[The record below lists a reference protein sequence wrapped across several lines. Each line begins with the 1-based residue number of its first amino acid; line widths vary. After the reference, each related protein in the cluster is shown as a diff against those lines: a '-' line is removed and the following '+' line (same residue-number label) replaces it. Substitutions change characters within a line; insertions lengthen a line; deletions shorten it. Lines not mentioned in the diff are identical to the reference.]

1 MFIRS
6 SAKEKKTMAKYW
18 NKIHQLTPPG
28 FFYFYFFTRNFF
40 KARARTR
47 THRMQNGY
55 YHCYHSSLSATRWV
69 HNWMYTLKKHTHMHT
84 HLLPHISLQKNLPW
98 EFNIS
103 VQISSSTMWYKLSG
117 WQKCERCDTNS
128 WKIPASLM
136 DLCPCGRSQQVA
148 TSHFGSSLSRLTYSV
163 SGAHPLHIHT
173 RRRKNKHT
181 FQQFPWQD
189 FNCQRE
195 IFSDT
200 DLRFSS

>member
-1 MFIRS
+1 MTWERLHLGFHNRMIQCFKSSFYMFIRS

-28 FFYFYFFTRNFF
+28 FFFFFTRNFF
-40 KARARTR
+40 K
-47 THRMQNGY
+47 
-55 YHCYHSSLSATRWV
+55 V
-69 HNWMYTLKKHTHMHT
+69 
-84 HLLPHISLQKNLPW
+84 
-98 EFNIS
+98 S

>member
-1 MFIRS
+1 MVIIIVIIPPFQPPDGSTIGC
-6 SAKEKKTMAKYW
+6 
-18 NKIHQLTPPG
+18 IHW
-28 FFYFYFFTRNFF
+28 
-40 KARARTR
+40 K
-47 THRMQNGY
+47 
-55 YHCYHSSLSATRWV
+55 S
-69 HNWMYTLKKHTHMHT
+69 T

>member
-1 MFIRS
+1 MVIIIIIIPPFQPPDGSTIGC
-6 SAKEKKTMAKYW
+6 
-18 NKIHQLTPPG
+18 IHW
-28 FFYFYFFTRNFF
+28 
-40 KARARTR
+40 KSTR
-47 THRMQNGY
+47 TH
-55 YHCYHSSLSATRWV
+55 T
-69 HNWMYTLKKHTHMHT
+69 HT
-84 HLLPHISLQKNLPW
+84 HLLPHISLQKNLW

-148 TSHFGSSLSRLTYSV
+148 TSQFGSSLSRLTYSV

-181 FQQFPWQD
+181 FPWQD

-195 IFSDT
+195 RFSDT
-200 DLRFSS
+200 DLCFSS